1 MKKIRCALYDRVST
15 DIQVR
20 DGLSLDAQREALTSY
35 AKAHGY
41 EIVDYYS
48 DEGLTARKKMQNR
61 KELLRLLS
69 DVRADKIDLILVTK
83 LDRWFR
89 NIKDYHNTQALLERH
104 NCNWKTIFEEY
115 DTSTANGRFAINI
128 MLSVNEN
135 ECDRDSDRIREVF
148 AYKRRNG
155 EILSGAHASFGYR
168 AVEKK
173 FVKDETARPIVEDFF
188 EHYFIFYSKRKT
200 VNYIMEKYGSLAPSE
215 STLMYMFKNP
225 VYYGCAYGTENFCE
239 AYITREQFFRIKE
252 SGSIKVYSKSNEPYL
267 FSGLIKCPLCGRNFS
282 GFRHKTKKA
291 GGKVY
296 VSPAYHCK
304 QKQRSGLLCA
314 GGITVHESTVEKFML
329 GEIERRIG
337 ELTALQFSFRLK
349 PRKENG
355 KDPKTGRERLQ
366 AEQKRLNLLFQK
378 GRITEAYYD
387 SQYAVL
393 AQKLDQ
399 AEKTP
404 KEAPDLAPGGAF
416 ALRSGSFTGGFWE
429 AYFLLDKEHKQA
441 FWHDGIAAIRID
453 PDTHRLCGFDFQCGQ
468 VS

>member
-1 MKKIRCALYDRVST
+1 
-15 DIQVR
+15 
-20 DGLSLDAQREALTSY
+20 
-35 AKAHGY
+35 
-41 EIVDYYS
+41 
-48 DEGLTARKKMQNR
+48 
-61 KELLRLLS
+61 
-69 DVRADKIDLILVTK
+69 
-83 LDRWFR
+83 
-89 NIKDYHNTQALLERH
+89 
-104 NCNWKTIFEEY
+104 
-115 DTSTANGRFAINI
+115 
-128 MLSVNEN
+128 
-135 ECDRDSDRIREVF
+135 
-148 AYKRRNG
+148 
-155 EILSGAHASFGYR
+155 
-168 AVEKK
+168 
-173 FVKDETARPIVEDFF
+173 
-188 EHYFIFYSKRKT
+188 
-200 VNYIMEKYGSLAPSE
+200 
-215 STLMYMFKNP
+215 MYMFKNP

-355 KDPKTGRERLQ
+355 KDPKAGRERLQ

-416 ALRSGSFTGGFWE
+416 ALRPGSFTGGFRE